1 MSDDIKK
8 LLIKMDERITK
19 MDERMD
25 RQEQM
30 MQQLVSMVGKNNEG
44 FTEMTKR
51 FDKVDGRLERIEN
64 AVNRI
69 EQNEPADVIGMLDQ
83 MNKKLDERDYD
94 LQALNKRVFKTES
107 EIERLT
113 QQ

>member
-1 MSDDIKK
+1 LSDEIISIIKSLENTLNERLNK
-8 LLIKMDERITK
+8 QDEMLSQLIKVVAD
-19 MDERMD
+19 
-25 RQEQM
+25 
-30 MQQLVSMVGKNNEG
+30 NNA
-44 FTEMTKR
+44 
-51 FDKVDGRLERIEN
+51 RLERIEN

-69 EQNEPADVIGMLDQ
+69 ENNEPDDVMSILVQ
-83 MNKKLDERDYD
+83 LNKKLDERDYD